1 MSADDFRAAAY
12 PFDRS
17 WAPEPDWKP
26 SSDWHTDRSWAPDK
40 GWSRF
45 TEPPRRRQDNGG
57 ASFVAWEPKPERV
70 PEVDQPSPGLFKRP
84 AKLEPG
90 FHIMQRSMSF
100 EQLLAHLFPEKTHS
114 YLISRL
120 KALNPTHAQGF
131 KAGEIFVIGD
141 LLNPTACLRE
151 EAELMAAA
159 AQVRTALEPLSEE
172 EADFMVRHQAEIA
185 NILGGAGTSLGLT
198 KDVLDKGLRQIG
210 ETLRDIEYLHQTEF
224 ATHGHLRS
232 HNFFVSRRQ
241 LLSHLDSQL
250 KATFMNKQLNLGH
263 HPLLHRDLGISTRS
277 LVHHWSR
284 SGAPGQIPGYAT
296 HIEEVAKAAR
306 YLKYGGY
313 IGIGFGATASALKV
327 QEVCRT
333 GESEACERI
342 RFTETGSFAGGVAGG
357 AAGAWIGSNAA
368 AILCA
373 GIGAAT
379 AGTGTVACGLV
390 ILGAGSYLG
399 GKGGETGGEWLGEF
413 IYKKS
418 KS

>member
-26 SSDWHTDRSWAPDK
+26 SSDRHTDRSWVPDK

-151 EAELMAAA
+151 EAELMATA

-224 ATHGHLRS
+224 ATHGHLHS

-327 QEVCRT
+327 QEVCRAGDT
-333 GESEACERI
+333 EQCKKV
-342 RFTETGSFAGGVAGG
+342 RFTETGGFVGGLTGGAAAGWLLSGGTAGSVCTALGIAGGVGG
-357 AAGAWIGSNAA
+357 
-368 AILCA
+368 
-373 GIGAAT
+373 
-379 AGTGTVACGLV
+379 VVCGLV
-390 ILGAGSYLG
+390 VVGAASYAG
-399 GKGGETGGEWLGEF
+399 GKGGEWAGEIAGEK
-413 IYKKS
+413 IYERS
-418 KS
+418 RP

>member
-70 PEVDQPSPGLFKRP
+70 PEADRPAPGLFKRP

-90 FHIMQRSMSF
+90 LHIVQRSMSF
-100 EQLLAHLFPEKTHS
+100 EQLLAHLFPEKAHS

-232 HNFFVSRRQ
+232 HNFFVSRHQ
-241 LLSHLDSQL
+241 LLTHLDSQL

-313 IGIGFGATASALKV
+313 IGIGLGGTASALKV
-327 QEVCRT
+327 QEVCRG
-333 GESEACERI
+333 GETEACKKA
-342 RFTETGSFAGGVAGG
+342 RFTETASFFGGIGLGGLGTAATTASAPYLCGAIGFASAGAGGFVCSLVLIG
-357 AAGAWIGSNAA
+357 IGSY
-368 AILCA
+368 I
-373 GIGAAT
+373 
-379 AGTGTVACGLV
+379 
-390 ILGAGSYLG
+390 S
-399 GKGGETGGEWLGEF
+399 GKGGEWGGEMAGEE
-413 IYKKS
+413 IYRVLQ
-418 KS
+418 